1 MLNLKLKENQLIATT
16 HKDGPMMVLAGP
28 GSGKTTVITYR
39 IKYLTLR
46 CNIDPSS
53 ILVISFTKASQ
64 IEMKNRYVKLFGDK
78 ENVNFSTFHSFF
90 YRVLNSYYNY
100 SIDNILKEFE
110 QRDVIKNIVKHK
122 KISIEEED
130 NFISNILSEM
140 GLVKNN
146 ILDIKHYNSVNI
158 SSDLFKE
165 IYMAYEDYKQ
175 KYNKIDFDDMLI
187 KCYNLISENKNILYR
202 LQQKYKY
209 ILIDEFQDI
218 NKVQFESIKLIAM
231 PENNI
236 FVVGD
241 DDQSIYKFRGA
252 DPEFLLSFPKVYKDT
267 KKIIL
272 NTNHRSTDEI
282 ICFCN
287 RVISQNKLRYTK
299 DIIGDGKNGVVPLLF
314 FPKDITDEA
323 YKVSEKIK
331 VIINEGGSFRE
342 TAVLYRNNI
351 QSRSFIDAFRLYNI
365 PFHVK
370 DEVPSIYDHW
380 IAKDLLAY
388 FKLALDINNNECFE
402 RIINKPKR
410 YIGLNIISSAKKIK
424 GDSLFEKLFKV
435 DNLNK
440 WTYKNLYELKT
451 TLLELK
457 TKNPYIAI
465 KYLRKITGYDDYIR
479 SFSEYLGVS
488 AKGMFEVLEELQE
501 AGKSFNTLDQY
512 IENAKEMIQIQKN
525 QKVDLKNLDLD
536 SVTLSTLH
544 SAKGLEYD
552 NVFVTS
558 VVEGVI
564 PSEKTKESDIEEEC
578 RLLYVGM
585 TRARYNLFI
594 SVLKTRYDSKVDPSR
609 FLQKFI
615 IKGDKKNEKQKTK

>member
-1 MLNLKLKENQLIATT
+1 MLDLKLKENQLIATT

-46 CNIDPSS
+46 CNIAPSS

-64 IEMKNRYVKLFGDK
+64 IEMKNRYIKLFGDK
-78 ENVNFSTFHSFF
+78 ENINFTTFHAFF
-90 YRVLNSYYNY
+90 YRVLNNYYNY
-100 SIDNILKEFE
+100 SIDNILKDFE
-110 QRDVIKNIVKHK
+110 QRDLIKNIVKSK

-130 NFISNILSEM
+130 NFISNIINEI
-140 GLVKNN
+140 GLIKNN
-146 ILDIKHYNSVNI
+146 ILDINYYNSINI
-158 SSDLFKE
+158 GSDLFKE
-165 IYMAYEDYKQ
+165 IYIAYENYKQ
-175 KYNKIDFDDMLI
+175 NYNKIDFDDMLI
-187 KCYNLISENKNILYR
+187 KCYNLISENKTILTN

-231 PENNI
+231 PQNNI

-252 DPEFLLSFPKVYKDT
+252 DPEFLLRFPDAYKDT

-282 ICFCN
+282 ITFCN
-287 RVISQNKLRYTK
+287 KVITQNKLRYVK
-299 DIIGDGKNGVVPLLF
+299 GIVGDGKSGLVPTLF
-314 FPKDITDEA
+314 FSKDITDEA
-323 YKVSEKIK
+323 YKVSEKINA
-331 VIINEGGSFRE
+331 IISQGGSFKE

-380 IAKDLLAY
+380 IAKDLLSY

-424 GDSLFEKLFKV
+424 GDSLFEKIFKV

-440 WTYKNLYELKT
+440 WTYKNLYELKK
-451 TLLELK
+451 TLLAIK
-457 TKNPYIAI
+457 IKNPHTAI
-465 KYLRKITGYDDYIR
+465 KYLRKITGYDDYLR
-479 SFSEYLGVS
+479 SFSEYLGVNS
-488 AKGMFEVLEELQE
+488 KGMFEVLEELQE
-501 AGKSFNTLDQY
+501 AGKGFDTLVQY
-512 IENAKEMIQIQKN
+512 IENAKEMIAIQKN
-525 QKVDLKNLDLD
+525 QKIDIKNSDLD

-564 PSEKTKESDIEEEC
+564 PSEKSKESEIEEEC

-585 TRARYNLFI
+585 TRARYNLYI
-594 SVLKTRYDSKVDPSR
+594 SILKTRYDSDVDVSR
-609 FLQKFI
+609 FLKNF
-615 IKGDKKNEKQKTK
+615 IKGAKKNEKQKK